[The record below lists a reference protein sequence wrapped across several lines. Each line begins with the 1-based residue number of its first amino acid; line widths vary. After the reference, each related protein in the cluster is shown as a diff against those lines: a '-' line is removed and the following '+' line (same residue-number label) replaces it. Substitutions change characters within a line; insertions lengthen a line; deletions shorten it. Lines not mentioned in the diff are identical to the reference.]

1 MVDSDTKFREL
12 VEPYR
17 GELQVHCYRLL
28 GSLQDAE
35 DVLQETMLAAW
46 RGLDG
51 FEGRSSIRTWLYKIA
66 TNRCLNA
73 LRDGKRRPWSFPLSN
88 PPVTLP
94 DPTRTVEPLGLQ
106 PYPDVLFA
114 DLPDEA
120 PGPEARYE
128 AKESISLAFVTA
140 VQALPARQRAA
151 LVLRDVL
158 GYRAAEVA
166 DLLDTSED
174 SVTSALRRARAAVP
188 APPSADVAA
197 GREVGDQFAD
207 AIEAGDVDAMVRL
220 LTDDAWLTMPP
231 APLAYQG
238 HAAIANFMRV
248 VGFRSGLRRYR
259 LLPTAGANG
268 GQPAF
273 GCYVADGDQIT
284 WRPHGLLVLTVAGTT
299 AGSTAGTIA
308 GDRVSAMT
316 RFIDNDLLPYFGL
329 PDSLD

>member
-1 MVDSDTKFREL
+1 MMVDSDTRFREL

-73 LRDGKRRPWSFPLSN
+73 LRDGKRRPLSFSVSD

-94 DPTRTVEPLGLQ
+94 EPTRTVEPLGLQ
-106 PYPDVLFA
+106 PYPDVLLA

-174 SVTSALRRARAAVP
+174 SVTSALKRARAAVP
-188 APPSADVAA
+188 AAPISSSS
-197 GREVGDQFAD
+197 GRAVGDRFAE

-259 LLPTAGANG
+259 LLRTAGANG
-268 GQPAF
+268 GQPTF
-273 GCYVADGDQIT
+273 GCYIADGVQTTDQAP
-284 WRPHGLLVLTVAGTT
+284 WRPHGLLVLTV
-299 AGSTAGTIA
+299 A

-316 RFIDNDLLPYFGL
+316 RFIDNELLPSFGL
-329 PDSLD
+329 PDALD

>member
-1 MVDSDTKFREL
+1 MSD
-12 VEPYR
+12 
-17 GELQVHCYRLL
+17 
-28 GSLQDAE
+28 
-35 DVLQETMLAAW
+35 
-46 RGLDG
+46 
-51 FEGRSSIRTWLYKIA
+51 
-66 TNRCLNA
+66 
-73 LRDGKRRPWSFPLSN
+73 
-88 PPVTLP
+88 PPVTMP
-94 DPTRTVEPLGLQ
+94 EPTRTVEPLGLQ
-106 PYPDVLFA
+106 PYPDALSA

-140 VQALPARQRAA
+140 VQTLPARQRAA

-174 SVTSALRRARAAVP
+174 SVTSALKRARAAVP
-188 APPSADVAA
+188 ASPAADTSSS
-197 GREVGDQFAD
+197 GREVGDRFAE

-273 GCYVADGDQIT
+273 GCYIADGDQTSDQTT
-284 WRPHGLLVLTVAGTT
+284 WRPHGMLVLTVAG
-299 AGSTAGTIA
+299 
-308 GDRVSAMT
+308 DRVTAMT
-316 RFIDNDLLPYFGL
+316 RFVDNELLPSFGL
-329 PDSLD
+329 PDTPD